1 MTQSHEVAGRA
12 GASSPVEVG
21 ALLTRA
27 RRGALSA
34 RGMRKVLADA
44 SLPVLTPAPSRRPGG
59 TGLAGVAVCRAGR
72 MPDAGPMIPMYDD
85 QEDTRARACPG

>member
-1 MTQSHEVAGRA
+1 MMQSQEAAGRA
-12 GASSPVEVG
+12 GVSSAVKVG
-21 ALLTRA
+21 VLLTRA

-44 SLPVLTPAPSRRPGG
+44 SLPMLTPAPSRRPGG

-85 QEDTRARACPG
+85 QEGTRARACSG